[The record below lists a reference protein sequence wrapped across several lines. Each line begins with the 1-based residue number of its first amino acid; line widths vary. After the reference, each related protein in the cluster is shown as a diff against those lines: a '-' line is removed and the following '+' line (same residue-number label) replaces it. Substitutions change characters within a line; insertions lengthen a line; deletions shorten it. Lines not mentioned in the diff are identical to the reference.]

1 MSGKTPL
8 WIFSFVFLVLL
19 LFLPVSTAE
28 ISYTFDIH
36 EDGEDW
42 YIIEY
47 RTLLDSQSRVD
58 EFNDFKLVVEGN
70 STHMTEFEANM
81 HSIVSNAGIATSR
94 PMTASDF
101 DISVSE
107 QNTATGHYGIVRYS
121 FKWTHLAEVSGS
133 SITLGDV
140 FFGGQYISNGDTFIV
155 KVPAG
160 YKVSG
165 TTPEPDVQRKDELIW
180 NGPRTFNSGE
190 PDITFNKET
199 SWLLVAG
206 ILILLLVAGAL
217 IYLIKN
223 STGSSNSPVKPQQVV
238 EVEHQ
243 KIVEVEPEE
252 LESPEPLQPYVSADS
267 ILESDEDMI
276 ISMLKESGGAM
287 MQSGIVKNSG
297 FSKSKTSSLL
307 NKMVEDGLIQRVKK
321 GRENLVRLV

>member
-19 LFLPVSTAE
+19 LFLPASTAE

-42 YIIEY
+42 YVIEY

-58 EFNDFKLVVEGN
+58 EFNNFKLVVEGN

-81 HSIVSNAGIATSR
+81 RSIVSKAGIATSR

-101 DISVSE
+101 DVSVSE
-107 QNTATGHYGIVRYS
+107 QNTPTGNYGIVRYS

-133 SITLGDV
+133 SIILGDV
-140 FFGGQYISNGDTFIV
+140 FFGGQYISNGDTFVV

-160 YKVSG
+160 YKFSG
-165 TTPEPDVQRKDELIW
+165 ATPEPDVQRKDEMIW

-190 PDITFNKET
+190 PSITFNKET
-199 SWLLVAG
+199 SWLMTAG
-206 ILILLLVAGAL
+206 ILILVLVAGAL
-217 IYLIKN
+217 IFLKKK
-223 STGSSNSPVKPQQVV
+223 SAGSSNAPVKPQKV
-238 EVEHQ
+238 
-243 KIVEVEPEE
+243 VEVEPEE

-307 NKMVEDGLIQRVKK
+307 NKMAEDGLIQRVKK

>member
-1 MSGKTPL
+1 MLGKTSL

-19 LFLPVSTAE
+19 LFLPASTAE

-36 EDGEDW
+36 EDGETC

-58 EFNDFKLVVEGN
+58 EFNNFKQVVEGN

-81 HSIVSNAGIATSR
+81 RSIVSNAGIATSR

-107 QNTATGHYGIVRYS
+107 QNTATGNYGIVRYS

-133 SITLGDV
+133 SIILGDV

-155 KVPAG
+155 KIPAG

-190 PDITFNKET
+190 PNITFNKET

-217 IYLIKN
+217 IYLKKN
-223 STGSSNSPVKPQQVV
+223 STGSSNAPGKPQQV
-238 EVEHQ
+238 
-243 KIVEVEPEE
+243 VEVEPEE
-252 LESPEPLQPYVSADS
+252 LESLEPLQPYVNVDS

-307 NKMVEDGLIQRVKK
+307 NKMAEDGLIQRVKK

>member
-1 MSGKTPL
+1 M

-42 YIIEY
+42 YVIEY

-58 EFNDFKLVVEGN
+58 EFNNFKLVVEGN

-81 HSIVSNAGIATSR
+81 HSIVSRAGIATSR

-101 DISVSE
+101 DVSVSE
-107 QNTATGHYGIVRYS
+107 QDTATGKYGIVRYS

-190 PDITFNKET
+190 PGITFNKET
-199 SWLLVAG
+199 SWLMIAG
-206 ILILLLVAGAL
+206 ILILLLGGGAL
-217 IYLIKN
+217 IYLKKN
-223 STGSSNSPVKPQQVV
+223 RTASSNAPGKP
-238 EVEHQ
+238 Q

-307 NKMVEDGLIQRVKK
+307 NKMAEDGLIQRVKK

>member
-1 MSGKTPL
+1 M

-19 LFLPVSTAE
+19 LFLPASTAE

-42 YIIEY
+42 YVIEY

-58 EFNDFKLVVEGN
+58 EFNNFKLVVEGN

-81 HSIVSNAGIATSR
+81 HSIVSRAGIATSR

-101 DISVSE
+101 DVSVSE
-107 QNTATGHYGIVRYS
+107 QDTATGKYGIVRYS

-133 SITLGDV
+133 SIILGDV

-155 KVPAG
+155 KIPAG

-165 TTPEPDVQRKDELIW
+165 ATPEPDVQRNDELIW

-190 PDITFNKET
+190 PGITFEKET
-199 SWLLVAG
+199 SWLMTAG

-217 IYLIKN
+217 IYLKKN
-223 STGSSNSPVKPQQVV
+223 STGSSNAPVKPQKVV
-238 EVEHQ
+238 
-243 KIVEVEPEE
+243 KVEPEE
-252 LESPEPLQPYVSADS
+252 LESSEPLQPYVSADS
-267 ILESDEDMI
+267 IIESDEDMI

-307 NKMVEDGLIQRVKK
+307 NKMAEDGLIQRVKK

>member
-1 MSGKTPL
+1 M

-19 LFLPVSTAE
+19 LFLPASTAE
-28 ISYTFDIH
+28 ISYTFDVH

-42 YIIEY
+42 YVIEY
-47 RTLLDSQSRVD
+47 RTLLDSQSRMD
-58 EFNDFKLVVEGN
+58 EFNNFKLVVEGN

-81 HSIVSNAGIATSR
+81 HSIVSRAGIATSR

-101 DISVSE
+101 DVSISE
-107 QNTATGHYGIVRYS
+107 QDTATGKYGIVRYS

-133 SITLGDV
+133 SIILGDV

-160 YKVSG
+160 YKVSDA
-165 TTPEPDVQRKDELIW
+165 TPEPDVQRKDELIW

-190 PDITFNKET
+190 PGITFNKET
-199 SWLLVAG
+199 SWLMTLG
-206 ILILLLVAGAL
+206 ILILLLGAGAF
-217 IYLIKN
+217 IYLKKRNTDN
-223 STGSSNSPVKPQQVV
+223 SNTPVKPRKV
-238 EVEHQ
+238 
-243 KIVEVEPEE
+243 VEVEPED
-252 LESPEPLQPYVSADS
+252 LESTEPLQPYVSADS

-276 ISMLKESGGAM
+276 VSMLKESGGAM

-307 NKMVEDGLIQRVKK
+307 NKMAEDGLIQRLKK

>member
-1 MSGKTPL
+1 M

-19 LFLPVSTAE
+19 LFLPASTAE
-28 ISYTFDIH
+28 ISYIFDVH

-42 YIIEY
+42 YVIEY
-47 RTLLDSQSRVD
+47 RTLLDSQSRMD
-58 EFNDFKLVVEGN
+58 EFNNFKLVVKGN

-81 HSIVSNAGIATSR
+81 HSIVSRAGIATSR

-101 DISVSE
+101 DVSISE
-107 QNTATGHYGIVRYS
+107 QDTAIGKYGIVRYS

-165 TTPEPDVQRKDELIW
+165 ATPEPDVQRKDELIW

-190 PDITFNKET
+190 PGITFNKET
-199 SWLLVAG
+199 SWLMTAG
-206 ILILLLVAGAL
+206 ILILLLGAGAL
-217 IYLIKN
+217 IYLKKN
-223 STGSSNSPVKPQQVV
+223 SAGSSNAPVKPQKV
-238 EVEHQ
+238 
-243 KIVEVEPEE
+243 VEVEPEE
-252 LESPEPLQPYVSADS
+252 LESPEPLQPYVNVDS

-307 NKMVEDGLIQRVKK
+307 NKMAEDGLIQRVKK

>member
-1 MSGKTPL
+1 MSGKTSM

-19 LFLPVSTAE
+19 LFLPASMAE
-28 ISYTFDIH
+28 ISYTFDVH

-42 YIIEY
+42 YVIEY

-58 EFNDFKLVVEGN
+58 EFNNFKLVVEGN

-81 HSIVSNAGIATSR
+81 HSIVSRAGIATSR

-101 DISVSE
+101 DVSVSE
-107 QNTATGHYGIVRYS
+107 QDTATGKYGIVRYS

-165 TTPEPDVQRKDELIW
+165 ATPEPDVQRKDELIW

-190 PDITFNKET
+190 PNITFNKET

-206 ILILLLVAGAL
+206 ILVLLLGAGAL
-217 IYLIKN
+217 IFLKKN
-223 STGSSNSPVKPQQVV
+223 SARSSNAPGKP
-238 EVEHQ
+238 H

-307 NKMVEDGLIQRVKK
+307 NKMAEDGLIQRVKK

>member
-1 MSGKTPL
+1 MSGKTPM

-19 LFLPVSTAE
+19 LFLPASTAE
-28 ISYTFDIH
+28 ISYTFDLH
-36 EDGEDW
+36 EDGKDW
-42 YIIEY
+42 YVIEY
-47 RTLLDSQSRVD
+47 RTLLDSQLRVD
-58 EFNDFKLVVEGN
+58 EFNNFKLVVEGN

-81 HSIVSNAGIATSR
+81 HSIVSRAGIATSR

-101 DISVSE
+101 DVSISE
-107 QNTATGHYGIVRYS
+107 QDTATGNYGIVRYS

-155 KVPAG
+155 KIPAG
-160 YKVSG
+160 YKVSVA
-165 TTPEPDVQRKDELIW
+165 TPEPDVQRKDELIW

-190 PDITFNKET
+190 PGITFEKET

-217 IYLIKN
+217 IYLKKK
-223 STGSSNSPVKPQQVV
+223 STGSSNAPGKPQKVV
-238 EVEHQ
+238 
-243 KIVEVEPEE
+243 KVEPED
-252 LESPEPLQPYVSADS
+252 LESTEPLQPYVIADS

-307 NKMVEDGLIQRVKK
+307 NKMAEDGLIQRVKK

>member
-1 MSGKTPL
+1 M

-19 LFLPVSTAE
+19 LFLPASTAE
-28 ISYTFDIH
+28 ISYIFDIH

-42 YIIEY
+42 YVIEY
-47 RTLLDSQSRVD
+47 RTLLDSQSRMD
-58 EFNDFKLVVEGN
+58 EFNNFKLVVEGN

-81 HSIVSNAGIATSR
+81 HSIVSRAGIATSR

-101 DISVSE
+101 DVSISE
-107 QNTATGHYGIVRYS
+107 QKTAIGNYGIVRYS

-133 SITLGDV
+133 SIIMGDV

-165 TTPEPDVQRKDELIW
+165 ATPEPDVQRKDELIW

-190 PDITFNKET
+190 PSITFNKKT
-199 SWLLVAG
+199 SWLMTLG
-206 ILILLLVAGAL
+206 ILILLLGAGAF
-217 IYLIKN
+217 IYLKKRNTDN
-223 STGSSNSPVKPQQVV
+223 SNTPVKPRKV
-238 EVEHQ
+238 
-243 KIVEVEPEE
+243 VEVEPED
-252 LESPEPLQPYVSADS
+252 LESTEPLQPYVSADS

-276 ISMLKESGGAM
+276 VSMLKESGGAM

-307 NKMVEDGLIQRVKK
+307 NKMAEDGLIQRLKK